1 MRSRRSWSGSSPRWG
16 CEMEMLGFAVL
27 LGIATGYLWGD
38 YLANKK
44 ANKRLEFWRST
55 AAMAKTEAEF
65 MVKELAEVTAQ
76 REAASARADDMLCQI
91 EAYKTRTLRA
101 ERTAEIEVESYRN
114 KANANFADYMRARK
128 ESDELKAQLRIAQE
142 QLSEDAKALRREQAA
157 ARRAKKAKGEP

>member
-1 MRSRRSWSGSSPRWG
+1 MMDIGWT
-16 CEMEMLGFAVL
+16 VL
-27 LGIATGYLWGD
+27 SGIAAGALWGW
-38 YLANKK
+38 YFAGQKVN
-44 ANKRLEFWRST
+44 RQLEFWRDQ
-55 AAMAKTEAEF
+55 AARLQGEHEGML
-65 MVKELAEVTAQ
+65 KELAEVTAQ
-76 REAASARADDMLCQI
+76 REAANARADDMLCQI